1 MTHILVVDDEV
12 GVCYVIQHLL
22 VREGYAVTTVTD
34 GRLAIAALLHDDFAA
49 ALIDLNL
56 ADMDGNDVIRAARAA
71 RPDMPIVMMSGMVL
85 ESGRDTPDFLGLS
98 ARVKGLHRLA
108 KPFKPK
114 DLAQFMREILAHTP
128 VPLALRGEESP
139 AIRI

>member
-12 GVCYVIQHLL
+12 GVCCVIQHLL
-22 VREGYAVTTVTD
+22 VREGYTVTTVTD
-34 GRLAIAALLHDDFAA
+34 GRLAIDAVRHDDFAA

-56 ADMDGNDVIRAARAA
+56 ADMDGNDVIRAVRAA

-85 ESGRDTPDFLGLS
+85 ESGRETPDFLGLS
-98 ARVKGLHRLA
+98 ARVRGLHRLA

-114 DLAQFMREILAHTP
+114 DLAQLMRDILAHTA
-128 VPLALRGEESP
+128 VPPARCGEEAP
-139 AIRI
+139 AIRA